1 MRKFGLA
8 VASAAF
14 LLVLHHGAACAGQ
27 WQEAPPPPNV
37 SRLPVGFKYCP
48 APGADNRD
56 FNSSY
61 YAVDARTGEMSR
73 YVDGAPRAEPYGPVD
88 SEEKVLWV
96 SPPISVENRYVPYP
110 GAAPQEPPPEFR
122 DGHARNLHAAARP
135 GRRPQPEDRNDR
147 GHGAKQP
154 WWKKVLH

>member
-1 MRKFGLA
+1 MRRFGLA
-8 VASAAF
+8 VAAAAF
-14 LLVLHHGAACAGQ
+14 LFAIHHGAAFAAQ
-27 WQEAPPPPNV
+27 RQESPAPPAL

-61 YAVDARTGEMSR
+61 YATDARTGQTTR

-88 SEEKVLWV
+88 TEEKVLWV

-110 GAAPQEPPPEFR
+110 GAAPQEPPPAFR
-122 DGHARNLHAAARP
+122 EGHARNLHAAAQP
-135 GRRPQPEDRNDR
+135 DRRSRQDAKGGAES
-147 GHGAKQP
+147 GAKQP